1 MLSDNWNE
9 VFSSN
14 LLVNPSPSS
23 PISEE
28 GAFYLGETVVDV
40 KSFRSCYLVAGTWL
54 CQ

>member
-1 MLSDNWNE
+1 MLSDNWDE

-23 PISEE
+23 LIGEE
-28 GAFYLGETVVDV
+28 GAFYLGRTVFGV
-40 KSFRSCYLVAGTWL
+40 KAFRSSYLVAGTWL